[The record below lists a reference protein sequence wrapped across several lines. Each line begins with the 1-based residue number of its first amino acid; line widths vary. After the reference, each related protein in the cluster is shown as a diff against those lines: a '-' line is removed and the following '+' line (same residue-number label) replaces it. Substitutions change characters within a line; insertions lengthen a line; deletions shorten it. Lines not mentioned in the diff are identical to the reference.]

1 MRSSPSDPGPSDPGP
16 SDPGPSDAIVVNDGG
31 PSDLGA
37 PAAVAALPVT
47 IESVRSDPDFAPD
60 ALDIR
65 QRSPL
70 KRLLPQTMF
79 GRSLLLIVLPLVLLQ
94 IIATWVFYAR
104 HWETVSRRFSTGVAG
119 DIGMLIEAMRF
130 ADTELELTRL
140 LENAS
145 GLTGI
150 NFSIARGATLP
161 QPLTAGGSLFE
172 DQLDIALRERVARPY
187 QIDAVSDP
195 RDIRI
200 HVQLPESVLAAD
212 VPRKRLY
219 TSTTYI
225 FILWM
230 IGSSLVL
237 VSVAAV
243 FLRNQVRSLRRLA
256 AAAEG
261 FGKGR
266 PVAFSKIEGALEVR
280 QAAAAFMQM
289 RDRIQRQIRQRT
301 EMLAGVSHDLRTPLT
316 RMKLALELM
325 DGGPAAAG
333 LKSDVAEM
341 ERLVNLYLDFARGEG
356 TETPALTDIA
366 LLLEDL
372 AAAARREGAPLVL
385 DQPGGPLLPAG
396 LVLLVRPNALRRCLA
411 NLIANARRYGR
422 HVWLSSMAL
431 EDGVDILIDDDG
443 PGIPAAE
450 RDRVFQPFI
459 RLDTSRNPSTGG
471 IGLGLTIARDV
482 ARSHGGDVR
491 LETSP
496 HGGLR
501 ARVHLPR

>member
-1 MRSSPSDPGPSDPGP
+1 MRSSPSDAVAL
-16 SDPGPSDAIVVNDGG
+16 SDA
-31 PSDLGA
+31 GA
-37 PAAVAALPVT
+37 PAASAAADIAPLADVET
-47 IESVRSDPDFAPD
+47 MRSDPPDFASD

-65 QRSPL
+65 QRSWI

-79 GRSLLLIVLPLVLLQ
+79 GRSLLLIVMPLVLVQ

-104 HWETVSRRFSTGVAG
+104 HWETVSRRLSTDVAG
-119 DIGMLIEAMRF
+119 DIGMVIEAMRF
-130 ADTELELTRL
+130 ADNELELARL

-150 NFSIARGATLP
+150 NFTIARGAALP
-161 QPLTAGGSLFE
+161 PPIPPSGTLFE
-172 DQLDIALRERVARPY
+172 DQLRISLNEWVARPY
-187 QIDAVSDP
+187 EIDAVSDP

-200 HVQLPESVLAAD
+200 QVQLPESVLAAD

-243 FLRNQVRSLRRLA
+243 FLRNQVKSLRRLA

-289 RDRIQRQIRQRT
+289 RERIQRQIRQRT

-325 DGGPAAAG
+325 DGGSAAAG

-356 TETPALTDIA
+356 TETPVDTDIA

-372 AAAARREGAPLVL
+372 VAAARREGTPLAL
-385 DQPGGPLLPAG
+385 DRPAG

-411 NLIANARRYGR
+411 NLIANACRYGQ
-422 HVWLSSMAL
+422 HVWLSSVPV

-443 PGIPAAE
+443 PGIPVAE

-459 RLDTSRNPSTGG
+459 RLDASRNPSTGG

-501 ARVHLPR
+501 ARIHLPR